1 MALCGCLIRD
11 GPWAVYSVLYCT
23 AYCALCIGHR
33 AVWSQ
38 AVRLGILFRRVITLH
53 SRTIVTTL
61 VYCSNHTALSIPH
74 YTTLHCPWQ
83 AAKWKVGPR
92 QQIIPFSAA
101 IGALWCLVVFV
112 AQSLN
117 DYTAA
122 LMIIQQLRPV
132 LFPFG
137 TVLCTTC
144 LLYRTPVL
152 QLQASG
158 FSGHTFS
165 TFPITLFPKIFQSH
179 YVENLV

>member
-1 MALCGCLIRD
+1 M
-11 GPWAVYSVLYCT
+11 
-23 AYCALCIGHR
+23 
-33 AVWSQ
+33 
-38 AVRLGILFRRVITLH
+38 ITLH

-101 IGALWCLVVFV
+101 IGALWSFVVFV

-137 TVLCTTC
+137 TVLCNV
-144 LLYRTPVL
+144 LYCTLYTLHYTVL
-152 QLQASG
+152 FFDWFSTVPDNLWLQAPLAPGLRLHWPHFQHITSNHIISKLIPIISG
-158 FSGHTFS
+158 
-165 TFPITLFPKIFQSH
+165 PIHIHIHIPS
-179 YVENLV
+179 